1 MSNTNYNI
9 LQHNDLTKRGGD
21 RLQTFLDKVKTGKE
35 FVTTKGN
42 AIVDKKQYKLLESSM
57 PSRGFSAILEAKV
70 GSSKVEL
77 RYPNDFYKTPEF
89 GGKGAGSG
97 TAAEDRYLTS
107 LRNSINK
114 ILQDTGLPF
123 IRLKLANKRIV
134 NCAGVGKTS
143 RAGYRLD
150 PKSDFSVLDEGGNEV
165 GWLSHKAGSKAS
177 DFQQYGGLSDAAFSN
192 NREVKKFM
200 KDCIARYPKGLPSGV
215 SLYRFVK
222 DNNVIMM
229 SVYGTDFG
237 KKANPQNVDE
247 FHQGDVK
254 VTKSGL
260 TYMLTS
266 THKGV
271 NGDVPTGDYQCIYFA
286 RYTSDR
292 GARVAG
298 EFLPNA
304 RVGVFPYGKVANTSE
319 II

>member
-1 MSNTNYNI
+1 MPEYNI

-21 RLQTFLDKVKTGKE
+21 RLLTFLDKVKTGKE
-35 FVTTKGN
+35 FVTTKGV
-42 AIVDKKQYKLLESSM
+42 AIVDKSQFKLLESSM
-57 PSRGFSAILEAKV
+57 NSKGFSAVLDAKV
-70 GSSKVEL
+70 GSRKVEL
-77 RYPNDFYKTPEF
+77 KYPNDFYKTPEF

-97 TAAEDRYLTS
+97 TAAEDRYLTN
-107 LRNSINK
+107 LREEIVK
-114 ILQDTGLPF
+114 VLQQTDSPL
-123 IRLKLANKRIV
+123 IRLKLAGKRIV

-150 PKSDFSVLDEGGNEV
+150 PKSDFSILDENGNEV

-222 DNNVIMM
+222 DKNVIMF

-237 KKANPQNVDE
+237 KKPNAQNVDE

-254 VTKSGL
+254 VVKSGL
-260 TYMLTS
+260 TYMLSS
-266 THKGV
+266 THKGI
-271 NGDVPTGDYQCIYFA
+271 NGDIPKGEYQCIYFA

-304 RVGVFPYGKVANTSE
+304 RVGVFPYGKIANTSE
-319 II
+319 LI